1 MRGAAFA
8 LLLAAATALPLSN
21 RTSGDPCRCHNDVP
35 VPFTW
40 NETDGAVCSVIGDP
54 HVTTFDEHTYDFMGE
69 GTFQLFKATTSCG
82 CDVEVQTFH
91 ESSTQLI
98 GIPPLF
104 SASAVTA
111 VAMSAGNA
119 TLWINANLHLR
130 VVGETSLTPDDAGE
144 EGVLHA
150 GVLCRKKTA
159 TKGGHTVD
167 GWSLSI
173 PGGGELLV
181 YSFPKTSTSSG
192 AVLATWVS
200 LPAELAASATGLCA
214 QPCTKLRPRPD
225 VKAPATAAQPSGG
238 VCGDDVCL
246 PVFTEQA
253 IFPVDALADLEHA
266 MGGAS
271 STRPGFADCAG
282 KDNRTLC
289 YGNGTC
295 AAVPKRVSKCAARL
309 LDSPGAAAQ
318 AGYWWEED
326 TIDLVYWGAEDAV
339 SVEDAPT
346 ECAAWCESLVSEE
359 CLVSSAVSP

>member
-21 RTSGDPCRCHNDVP
+21 RTSGDHCRCHNDVP

-144 EGVLHA
+144 EGVVHA

-159 TKGGHTVD
+159 TKGSHTVAMKPRVAIKMSPI
-167 GWSLSI
+167 SLRPI
-173 PGGGELLV
+173 GLDL
-181 YSFPKTSTSSG
+181 SG
-192 AVLATWVS
+192 A
-200 LPAELAASATGLCA
+200 
-214 QPCTKLRPRPD
+214 
-225 VKAPATAAQPSGG
+225 SGSS
-238 VCGDDVCL
+238 
-246 PVFTEQA
+246 
-253 IFPVDALADLEHA
+253 
-266 MGGAS
+266 AS
-271 STRPGFADCAG
+271 SARSWLSP
-282 KDNRTLC
+282 
-289 YGNGTC
+289 
-295 AAVPKRVSKCAARL
+295 VPL
-309 LDSPGAAAQ
+309 SP
-318 AGYWWEED
+318 
-326 TIDLVYWGAEDAV
+326 L
-339 SVEDAPT
+339 APR
-346 ECAAWCESLVSEE
+346 SS
-359 CLVSSAVSP
+359 SSA